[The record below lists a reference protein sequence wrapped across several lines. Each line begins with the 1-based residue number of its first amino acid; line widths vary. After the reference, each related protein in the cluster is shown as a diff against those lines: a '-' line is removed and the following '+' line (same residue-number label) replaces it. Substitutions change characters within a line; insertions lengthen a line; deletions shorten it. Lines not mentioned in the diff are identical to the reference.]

1 MLYLFGSGSWKDN
14 QKFLKIGFTSDL
26 ESRKVQYKIH
36 NPLGEFISV
45 REGDEMLELKMHLRL
60 LNNKADFLEEWFYDE
75 KEVYDVFNSSE
86 EDINRWLWEN
96 RGECLL
102 YPSIPSPD
110 SLKGLIL
117 KELRELFYNSE
128 EK

>member
-86 EDINRWLWEN
+86 EDINKWLWEN

>member
-60 LNNKADFLEEWFYDE
+60 LNNKTDFLDEWFYDE

-86 EDINRWLWEN
+86 EDINKWLWEN

>member
-86 EDINRWLWEN
+86 EDINKWLWEN

-102 YPSIPSPD
+102 DPSIPSPD

>member
-75 KEVYDVFNSSE
+75 KEVYDVFNSDE
-86 EDINRWLWEN
+86 EDINKWLWEN

>member
-60 LNNKADFLEEWFYDE
+60 LNNKADFLDEWFYDE

-86 EDINRWLWEN
+86 EDINKWLWEN

>member
-60 LNNKADFLEEWFYDE
+60 LNNKADFLDEWFYDE

>member
-60 LNNKADFLEEWFYDE
+60 LNNKTDFLDEWFYNE

-86 EDINRWLWEN
+86 EDINKWLWEN